1 LQQGVDQRSMDVA
14 YADFLRE
21 QAYPKD
27 QLNFLSGIIKGDP
40 YRGGYG
46 TAPEVYDKPS
56 NFDKFVSGATDIAN
70 IYNMFK

>member
-56 NFDKFVSGATDIAN
+56 NFDKAIGYGSKIAD